1 LTCLWYS
8 TNFSARP
15 LCRGSRMT
23 LRSPGLY
30 LASAG
35 GYPRFGETHEL
46 LVLRRTMDA
55 LACGDRTSAD
65 LLDAQNAM
73 TRLAIAD
80 QVEAGLDIITDGQI
94 RWSDPI
100 SHIPAKL
107 DNVRMDELLP
117 FFTTGTYFRQPV
129 LTGKVARRT
138 HLVAD
143 EYSFARNALGH
154 LPTPPAKAGKLA
166 IKPVL
171 TGPYTLAKYSL
182 TENGNGSGHL
192 RDTSE
197 HLEARAQNFAEIL
210 AAEIEI
216 LARGGAQ
223 LIQIDEP
230 AILYHAADWPI
241 FEAALNSLVASR
253 DRMRQSGRVVEL
265 ALYTYFHDSA
275 PLYEKLMALPVDVIG
290 FDFTANG
297 DALAE
302 RIAADGADK
311 PIAFGLISGTAAE
324 LESAGDVARKLDK
337 LLPRIAGGRA
347 YLGAATG
354 LEYLSR
360 AHAHEKLRLLGKI
373 KSLLHG

>member
-1 LTCLWYS
+1 
-8 TNFSARP
+8 
-15 LCRGSRMT
+15 MT

-55 LACGDRTSAD
+55 LASGDRTSAD
-65 LLDAQNAM
+65 LLDAQNDM
-73 TRLAIAD
+73 TRRAIAD

-100 SHIPAKL
+100 SHIPGKL

-117 FFTTGTYFRQPV
+117 FFNTGTYFRQPV
-129 LTGKVARRT
+129 LTNKVQRRGQ
-138 HLVAD
+138 LVAD

-166 IKPVL
+166 IKPVI

-182 TENGNGSGHL
+182 TENGNGVTHL

-197 HLEARAQNFAEIL
+197 HLERRAQNFADVL
-210 AAEIEI
+210 AVEIET

-230 AILYHAADWPI
+230 AILYHPADWPVL
-241 FEAALNSLVASR
+241 EAALGLLVEAR

-265 ALYTYFHDSA
+265 ALYTYFHDAS
-275 PLYEKLMALPVDVIG
+275 PIYDKLMALPVDVVG
-290 FDFTANG
+290 FDLTASES
-297 DALAE
+297 LAE
-302 RIAADGADK
+302 KISIDGSDK
-311 PIAFGLISGTAAE
+311 PVAFGLISGTAAK
-324 LESAGDVARKLDK
+324 LESADDVARQLEK
-337 LLPRIAGGRA
+337 LLPKIQGGRA
-347 YLGAATG
+347 YLGAPSG
-354 LEYLSR
+354 FEYLSR

-373 KSLLHG
+373 KSLLQA

>member
-1 LTCLWYS
+1 
-8 TNFSARP
+8 
-15 LCRGSRMT
+15 MT

-35 GYPRFGETHEL
+35 GYPRFGETEEL

-55 LACGDRTSAD
+55 LASGDRTSAD

-73 TRLAIAD
+73 TRRAIAD
-80 QVEAGLDIITDGQI
+80 QMEAGLDIITDGQI

-100 SHIPAKL
+100 SHIPGKL

-117 FFTTGTYFRQPV
+117 FFETGTYFRQPV
-129 LTGKVARRT
+129 LTDTVMRRGQ
-138 HLVAD
+138 LVAD

-154 LPTPPAKAGKLA
+154 LKTPPEKAGKLA

-182 TENGNGSGHL
+182 TENGKGAGHA
-192 RDTSE
+192 RDTSS
-197 HLEARAQNFAEIL
+197 HLEARAQSFAEVL
-210 AAEIEI
+210 AVEVET

-241 FEAALNSLVASR
+241 MESALKALIASR

-275 PLYEKLMALPVDVIG
+275 PLYDKLMALPMDVIG
-290 FDFTANG
+290 FDFTSNG

-302 RIAADGADK
+302 RIASDGADK
-311 PIAFGLISGTAAE
+311 PIAFGFVSGTVAQ
-324 LESAGDVARKLDK
+324 LESADDVARKLDK

-347 YLGAATG
+347 YLGAPTG

-360 AHAHEKLRLLGKI
+360 VHAHEKLRLLGKI

>member
-1 LTCLWYS
+1 
-8 TNFSARP
+8 
-15 LCRGSRMT
+15 MT

-46 LVLRRTMDA
+46 LILRRTMDA
-55 LACGDRTSAD
+55 LASGDRTSAD

-73 TRLAIAD
+73 TRRAIAD

-94 RWSDPI
+94 RWADPI

-117 FFTTGTYFRQPV
+117 FFDTGTYFRQPV
-129 LTGKVARRT
+129 LTAKILRRGQ
-138 HLVAD
+138 LVAD

-182 TENGNGSGHL
+182 TENGNGAAHM

-197 HLEARAQNFAEIL
+197 HLAARAQDFAEVL
-210 AAEIEI
+210 AVEIEM
-216 LARGGAQ
+216 LSRGGAQ

-230 AILYHAADWPI
+230 AILFHTADWPVL
-241 FEAALNSLVASR
+241 EAALKPLIASR

-265 ALYTYFHDSA
+265 ALHTYFRDAS
-275 PLYEKLMALPVDVIG
+275 PLYEKLMELPVDVIG
-290 FDFTANG
+290 LDFTAGG

-302 RIAADGADK
+302 KIAGGGADK
-311 PIAFGLISGTAAE
+311 PIAFGLVSGTAAQME
-324 LESAGDVARKLDK
+324 DPDEVARKLDK
-337 LLPRIAGGRA
+337 LLPRIGGGRA
-347 YLGAATG
+347 YLGAASG

-360 AHAHEKLRLLGKI
+360 AHAGDKLRLLGRI

>member
-1 LTCLWYS
+1 
-8 TNFSARP
+8 
-15 LCRGSRMT
+15 MT

-55 LACGDRTSAD
+55 LASGDRTSAD

-73 TRLAIAD
+73 TRRAIAD

-117 FFTTGTYFRQPV
+117 FFHTGTYFRQPV
-129 LTGKVARRT
+129 LTDKVLRRGQ
-138 HLVAD
+138 LVAD

-166 IKPVL
+166 IKPVI
-171 TGPYTLAKYSL
+171 TGPYTLAKHSL
-182 TENGNGSGHL
+182 TENGNGVGHA

-197 HLEARAQNFAEIL
+197 HLESRAQNFADVL
-210 AAEIEI
+210 AVEIET

-223 LIQIDEP
+223 LIQVDEP
-230 AILYHAADWPI
+230 AILYHVADWPI
-241 FEAALNSLVASR
+241 FTATLNLLVAAR

-265 ALYTYFHDSA
+265 ALYTYFHDAS

-290 FDFTANG
+290 FDFTVNG
-297 DALAE
+297 EALAQK
-302 RIAADGADK
+302 IAADGADK
-311 PIAFGLISGTAAE
+311 PVAFGLISGTTAQLEGAE
-324 LESAGDVARKLDK
+324 VVARKLET
-337 LLPRIAGGRA
+337 LLPKIEGGRA
-347 YLGAATG
+347 YLGAASG

-360 AHAHEKLRLLGKI
+360 AHAREKLRLLGTI
-373 KSLLHG
+373 KSLLKVDASTGPCTKL

>member
-1 LTCLWYS
+1 
-8 TNFSARP
+8 
-15 LCRGSRMT
+15 MT

-46 LVLRRTMDA
+46 LILRRTMDA
-55 LACGDRTSAD
+55 LASGDRTSAD

-94 RWSDPI
+94 RWNDPI
-100 SHIPAKL
+100 SHIPSKL

-129 LTGKVARRT
+129 ITDKMMRRGQ
-138 HLVAD
+138 LVAD
-143 EYSFARNALGH
+143 EYSFARNALGG

-182 TENGNGSGHL
+182 TANGNGAPHP

-197 HLEARAQNFAEIL
+197 HLEARAQNFAEVL
-210 AAEIEI
+210 AVEIES

-230 AILYHAADWPI
+230 AILYHTPDWPVL
-241 FEAALNSLVASR
+241 EAALKPLFASR

-265 ALYTYFHDSA
+265 ALYTYFHDAS
-275 PLYEKLMALPVDVIG
+275 PIFEKLMALPVDVLG
-290 FDFTANG
+290 LDFTTGG
-297 DALAE
+297 DGLAE
-302 RIAADGADK
+302 TIAGSGADK
-311 PIAFGLISGTAAE
+311 PIAFGLVSGTAAD
-324 LESAGDVARKLDK
+324 LESADDVARKLDK

-347 YLGAATG
+347 YLGAASG